1 MNNFKYILFFLIIV
15 SLSRLI
21 PHPPNFT
28 PLLSVSIFLPFLLT
42 DKRII
47 LIFPLAVLMITDFVI
62 GSYKLM
68 FWVYGSIFLISSLSL
83 YFYTSSFKRLIFF
96 SVITPFLFFII
107 TNFGVWLGST
117 FYTQDFS
124 GLLLCYFMAIPFLA
138 VNLISTILFSTTFFI
153 LFRLLYKR
161 KEILDAPY

>member
-47 LIFPLAVLMITDFVI
+47 LILPLAVLMITDFFI

-68 FWVYGSIFLISSLSL
+68 FWVYGSIFLISSLSH
-83 YFYTSSFKRLIFF
+83 YFYTNSFKRLIAL

-107 TNFGVWLGST
+107 TNFGVWLGSII
-117 FYTQDFS
+117 YTQDFS
-124 GLLLCYFMAIPFLA
+124 GLVLCYYMAIPFLA
-138 VNLISTILFSTTFFI
+138 MNLISTILFSITFFI
-153 LFRLLYKR
+153 LFSLLYKR